1 MHTKPNGGHFQ
12 GGKEWEAGREVWERI
27 TLHHILW
34 PVFFVFLW
42 KMFFSIKSPFALCR
56 TQNERPSPKKGPP
69 PIPGWLNNLQVAWVT
84 CQIRFPS
91 RALGI
96 RSQVERCR
104 CLGWDAIGMYRN

>member
-1 MHTKPNGGHFQ
+1 MVVTSRE
-12 GGKEWEAGREVWERI
+12 GKSGRPAGRCGRELLYI
-27 TLHHILW
+27 IFCGLFSSFSCGKC
-34 PVFFVFLW
+34 FFPLRALLPCVEH
-42 KMFFSIKSPFALCR
+42 KMKDHP
-56 TQNERPSPKKGPP
+56 PKRDPP

-91 RALGI
+91 RALGV